1 MLLTL
6 TLITMAQGQEANT
19 EKAVKKV
26 EFSKYLTATRKLVS
40 IDTIMKRQDIKIEKS
55 SEKAGL
61 NQYLTSSKKLSF
73 TERDSLFQVSI
84 GFRVQSRAGFE
95 KREGETGVAEGEIRR
110 MRLKL
115 DGFVYNPKFGYK
127 VELGFSARDMGTVTV
142 GNSGNVILDG
152 VLFYKPSKN
161 WIIGFGQTKLPG
173 NNQRV
178 VSSGALE
185 FTDRTINNAKFNI
198 DRDFG
203 LFLDYAK
210 EKSNTFSYRLKG
222 ALTKGEGRN
231 WVKTED
237 DGIAL
242 TGKIELFPLGA
253 FSKNGSLFEGDLL
266 REKTLKG
273 MISGAFSQ
281 NNNTRRSAGQL
292 GSELFEART
301 LKSVFFD
308 TMLKYNGWSAIAA
321 YMSRATNDPITL
333 NPLDITKTRSV
344 YVGYGFDTQVSYV
357 FPSNYQVAARFSMQE
372 VDKEIQA
379 FTPDT
384 NEYAIGVSKYI
395 LGHHLKVQTEFSY
408 ENNKYF
414 SGDTAGS
421 WYVRCQV
428 EIGI

>member
-161 WIIGFGQTKLPG
+161 
-173 NNQRV
+173 
-178 VSSGALE
+178 
-185 FTDRTINNAKFNI
+185 
-198 DRDFG
+198 
-203 LFLDYAK
+203 
-210 EKSNTFSYRLKG
+210 
-222 ALTKGEGRN
+222 
-231 WVKTED
+231 
-237 DGIAL
+237 
-242 TGKIELFPLGA
+242 
-253 FSKNGSLFEGDLL
+253 
-266 REKTLKG
+266 
-273 MISGAFSQ
+273 
-281 NNNTRRSAGQL
+281 
-292 GSELFEART
+292 
-301 LKSVFFD
+301 
-308 TMLKYNGWSAIAA
+308 
-321 YMSRATNDPITL
+321 
-333 NPLDITKTRSV
+333 
-344 YVGYGFDTQVSYV
+344 
-357 FPSNYQVAARFSMQE
+357 
-372 VDKEIQA
+372 
-379 FTPDT
+379 
-384 NEYAIGVSKYI
+384 
-395 LGHHLKVQTEFSY
+395 
-408 ENNKYF
+408 
-414 SGDTAGS
+414 
-421 WYVRCQV
+421 
-428 EIGI
+428 